1 MQPPYEPPDDLPS
14 ARLLSWLS
22 LCALL
27 LAAFIAVAVVLPAE
41 TDRDPTG
48 LGRVFGLAEM
58 GRIKVAL
65 ANEAAADAKA
75 ADAKA
80 ADVKAADAGPN
91 VGERRPTTVP
101 GSRWRDSMSITLQPS
116 EGIEIKMSMRTAEK
130 ARYAWTT
137 DGGEV
142 YFNMHG
148 EPPNAPKDYA
158 AHRYGKG
165 TSAAESGELVAAFDG
180 VHGWFWRNR
189 TEQPITITLQTAGE
203 YLVLKELK

>member
-1 MQPPYEPPDDLPS
+1 MQPPYDRPEQQPS
-14 ARLLSWLS
+14 VRLLAWLS
-22 LCALL
+22 VCALL
-27 LAAFIAVAVVLPAE
+27 VAAVIAVAVVMPAE

-48 LGRVFGLAEM
+48 FGRVLGIAEM

-65 ANEAAADAKA
+65 ATEAAADAEGSVRA
-75 ADAKA
+75 NSSA
-80 ADVKAADAGPN
+80 
-91 VGERRPTTVP
+91 TTP
-101 GSRWRDSMSITLQPS
+101 LAGSRWRDSMTVTLQPS
-116 EGIEIKMSMRTAEK
+116 QGIEVKMSMRTAEK
-130 ARYAWTT
+130 AFFDWTT

-148 EPPNAPKDYA
+148 EPPNAPQDYA

-189 TEQPITITLQTAGE
+189 TDQPITITLKTGGA

>member
-1 MQPPYEPPDDLPS
+1 MQPPYEPPGYLPS
-14 ARLLSWLS
+14 VRLLSWLS

-75 ADAKA
+75 GDAR
-80 ADVKAADAGPN
+80 PN

-116 EGIEIKMSMRTAEK
+116 EGIEVKMSMRTAEQ

-189 TEQPITITLQTAGE
+189 TDLPITITLQTAGE

>member
-14 ARLLSWLS
+14 VRLLTWLS

-27 LAAFIAVAVVLPAE
+27 LAALIAVAVVLPAE

-75 ADAKA
+75 AD
-80 ADVKAADAGPN
+80 VKAADARPN

-116 EGIEIKMSMRTAEK
+116 EGIEVKMSMRTAEK

-165 TSAAESGELVAAFDG
+165 TSAAEAGELVAAFDG

-189 TEQPITITLQTAGE
+189 TDLPITITLQTAGE

>member
-1 MQPPYEPPDDLPS
+1 MQPPYEPPGYLPS
-14 ARLLSWLS
+14 VRLLSWLS

-27 LAAFIAVAVVLPAE
+27 LAAFIGVAIVLPAE

-80 ADVKAADAGPN
+80 ADAKAADARPN

-116 EGIEIKMSMRTAEK
+116 EGIEVKMSMRTAEK

-189 TEQPITITLQTAGE
+189 TDLPITITLQTAGE

>member
-1 MQPPYEPPDDLPS
+1 MQPPYEPPGYLPS
-14 ARLLSWLS
+14 VRLLSWLS

-75 ADAKA
+75 GDAR
-80 ADVKAADAGPN
+80 PN

-116 EGIEIKMSMRTAEK
+116 EGIEVKMSMRTAEK

-189 TEQPITITLQTAGE
+189 TDLPITITLQTAGE
-203 YLVLKELK
+203 YLVLKEIK

>member
-1 MQPPYEPPDDLPS
+1 MQPPYEPPGYLPS
-14 ARLLSWLS
+14 VRLLSWLS

-75 ADAKA
+75 GDAR
-80 ADVKAADAGPN
+80 PN

-116 EGIEIKMSMRTAEK
+116 EGIEVKMSMRTAEK

-189 TEQPITITLQTAGE
+189 TDLPITITLQTAGE

>member
-65 ANEAAADAKA
+65 ANEA
-75 ADAKA
+75 A

-189 TEQPITITLQTAGE
+189 TDLPITITLQTAGE